1 MFMSALR
8 MCRWMRLS
16 LLVTPFLC
24 WPAAVLADSPE
35 EQNRISQLEALL
47 NAQQQRIAALE
58 QKIAAAPVSDDQER
72 IDMMR
77 QQIRTILSEQEFRE
91 SLMPTVA
98 QAGYD
103 NGFFIR
109 STDDK
114 FLMKLHG
121 RVQFRWTY
129 YNAQHRNHYLLPR
142 YERDDRT
149 GLDLRRVRLAIDGHI
164 YTPDLTYLMEFNAD
178 SPGGYNVGITYIWA
192 NYRFAD
198 EFQFRVGLMQSP
210 GTRAGFHSSAGMQ
223 FPTYP
228 LNYLFFDPG
237 YDLGIRFWGQA
248 FNKRLEYFLD
258 VANGLNAP
266 YNLVITP
273 DPPQLDDNPAIMF
286 RTVWHAL
293 GEMIPNDFASWS
305 DITYHE
311 CPALDFG
318 FHYAFQQNLGDN
330 PGSRVFFGRR
340 SLLPGGFGV
349 TRSLGLQ
356 TNQFGLDS
364 AFKLRGFSIA
374 GEYDVQIL
382 DPVSAG
388 HTPFTPLWLLT
399 GQDETTTENGG
410 YVQAG
415 YFLPIPG
422 LERKLEVVARV
433 GGVKTNAGQHE
444 GTWYYDGGVNY
455 YFKGNKVKL
464 QADVEKISE
473 TPMSSTSWIANP
485 NDEALIFRVQ
495 LQVAF

>member
-1 MFMSALR
+1 
-8 MCRWMRLS
+8 MRLS
-16 LLVTPFLC
+16 FLC
-24 WPAAVLADSPE
+24 FLSLLWPTAGNAAEPDDQS
-35 EQNRISQLEALL
+35 RITQLEALL
-47 NAQQQRIAALE
+47 NGQQQRIAALE
-58 QKIAAAPVSDDQER
+58 QQVAAQVGDDQAR
-72 IDMMR
+72 IDAMR
-77 QQIRTILSEQEFRE
+77 QQIREILSEQEFRE
-91 SLMPTVA
+91 SLMPPVA

-149 GLDLRRVRLAIDGHI
+149 GLDLRRVRFAIDGHLH
-164 YTPDLTYLMEFNAD
+164 TPDLTYLLEFDWD
-178 SPGGYNVGITYIWA
+178 SPHSYTGGLTYAWA
-192 NYRFAD
+192 NYRFVD
-198 EFQFRVGLMQSP
+198 EFQIRVGLMESAS
-210 GTRAGFHSSAGMQ
+210 TRAGFHSSASMQ

-228 LNYLFFDPG
+228 LNQLFFGTG
-237 YDLGIRFWGQA
+237 YDMGIRFWGQA
-248 FNKRLEYFLD
+248 FNKRWEYWLD
-258 VANGLNAP
+258 VANGIQAP

-286 RTVWHAL
+286 RTVWHAM
-293 GEMIPNDFASWS
+293 GQMIPNDFAGWA
-305 DITYHE
+305 DLEYHE

-318 FHYAFQQNLGDN
+318 FHYAFQHNTGDDS
-330 PGSRVFFGRR
+330 GSRVFFGRN
-340 SLLPGGFGV
+340 SILLGGFGV

-382 DPVSAG
+382 DPISAG

-399 GQDETTTENGG
+399 GQDSTTTINGG

-422 LERKLEVVARV
+422 WERKLEVVGRV
-433 GGVKTNAGQHE
+433 GGVQTNAGEHE

-473 TPMSSTSWIANP
+473 TPMSSRSWIANP